1 MKLLDKKILITGGAT
16 GIGKASAIEMAKQGA
31 HVAILDINEKG
42 LSETKKQISEFNKN
56 IEYWITDVR
65 SEIEMKENISKA
77 IKWLGDEL
85 NVLAH
90 FAGILEGSQVDL
102 ENLDSKIWKKVIEIN
117 LTGTFYSVK
126 YSLPWLKKSKSV
138 LLLTSS
144 GAGVTGAGSAAP
156 YSSSK
161 GGTHGLTLWLEN
173 NLKDTEIR
181 VHDILPGGIESPL
194 KIGQLNEAFNNT
206 GDKNILEQNKLA
218 LGKPEGVAK
227 IVAFIAS
234 DDADYLR
241 GSIKTR

>member
-1 MKLLDKKILITGGAT
+1 MGVEW
-16 GIGKASAIEMAKQGA
+16 GIRTSPLYC
-31 HVAILDINEKG
+31 H
-42 LSETKKQISEFNKN
+42 STS
-56 IEYWITDVR
+56 YWRLQSCEQRFFWWRIFLCR
-65 SEIEMKENISKA
+65 S
-77 IKWLGDEL
+77 
-85 NVLAH
+85 
-90 FAGILEGSQVDL
+90 GS
-102 ENLDSKIWKKVIEIN
+102 IWKKVIEIN

-173 NLKDTEIR
+173 NLKDTKIR

-206 GDKNILEQNKLA
+206 GDKNILEQSKLA

>member
-1 MKLLDKKILITGGAT
+1 M
-16 GIGKASAIEMAKQGA
+16 
-31 HVAILDINEKG
+31 
-42 LSETKKQISEFNKN
+42 
-56 IEYWITDVR
+56 
-65 SEIEMKENISKA
+65 
-77 IKWLGDEL
+77 
-85 NVLAH
+85 
-90 FAGILEGSQVDL
+90 
-102 ENLDSKIWKKVIEIN
+102 
-117 LTGTFYSVK
+117 
-126 YSLPWLKKSKSV
+126 
-138 LLLTSS
+138 
-144 GAGVTGAGSAAP
+144 
-156 YSSSK
+156 
-161 GGTHGLTLWLEN
+161 WLEN

>member
-1 MKLLDKKILITGGAT
+1 MRLQNKKILITGGAT
-16 GIGKASAIEMAKQGA
+16 GIGKASAIEMAKHGA
-31 HVAILDINEKG
+31 QIALLDINEKG
-42 LSETKKQISEFNKN
+42 LMETKKQISIFNEN
-56 IEYWITDVR
+56 IDYWVTDIR
-65 SEIEMKENISKA
+65 SETEMKKNISKA
-77 IKWLGDEL
+77 IKWLGNEL

-90 FAGILEGSQVDL
+90 FAGILEGSLVDL
-102 ENLDSKIWKKVIEIN
+102 ENLNSEIWKKVLEIN
-117 LTGTFYSVK
+117 VTGTFYAVK

-181 VHDILPGGIESPL
+181 VHDILPGGIETPL
-194 KIGQLNEAFNNT
+194 KLGQLNEALDNSKDTKTF
-206 GDKNILEQNKLA
+206 EENKKS
-218 LGKPEGVAK
+218 LGTPEGVAK

-241 GSIKTR
+241 GSIRTR